1 MAGKP
6 GRPNT
11 GVDHSV
17 RYRYPVPRAAGE
29 EPDSQVGCLTLA
41 ALLLG
46 ALIAAAS
53 CAVVA
58 VFIVRGVGSLL
69 S

>member
-1 MAGKP
+1 MVGKP
-6 GRPNT
+6 GRAKT
-11 GVDHSV
+11 SVDHSV
-17 RYRYPVPRAAGE
+17 RYRYPIPRTAGD
-29 EPDSQVGCLTLA
+29 EPDSQAGCLTLG

-53 CAVVA
+53 CAAVA
-58 VFIVRGVGSLL
+58 VFIVRWVGSLQ